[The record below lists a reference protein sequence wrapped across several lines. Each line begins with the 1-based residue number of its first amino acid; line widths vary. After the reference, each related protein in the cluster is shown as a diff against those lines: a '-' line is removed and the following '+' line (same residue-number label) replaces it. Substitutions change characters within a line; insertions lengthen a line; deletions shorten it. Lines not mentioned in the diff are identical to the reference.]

1 MGHRD
6 PDSWPTAATAEDA
19 HTQRPSQDPEPGR
32 SAAGSLMSIQI
43 RRSRPPRKRAPG
55 DPAVAMEPEAR
66 AAATVEESLD
76 PPVMDSPSHA
86 PEPAAAAG
94 GNAAAVGAAAARTR
108 QRETITAYW
117 TRLSAGRPYPSIS
130 DLDAELIA
138 REWPNSILFRCRAGS
153 NALKPDMSF
162 LPRLDRNPAGLGRNT
177 DNGQIALSP
186 MMLQWLVSLA
196 GDAARNQRPVEDT
209 ESFPSARRAI
219 GYTAVALPLS
229 TKRPEIDHV
238 LCHVRQA

>member
-6 PDSWPTAATAEDA
+6 PDSWPTAAAAEDA
-19 HTQRPSQDPEPGR
+19 HTKKASQDPKPDR
-32 SAAGSLMSIQI
+32 SAAGSLMSIHI

-55 DPAVAMEPEAR
+55 DQAVATAPEAQ
-66 AAATVEESLD
+66 AAASVEKPLAPS
-76 PPVMDSPSHA
+76 VMDSPSHA
-86 PEPAAAAG
+86 PRPAAAAG
-94 GNAAAVGAAAARTR
+94 GHTGATATRAR

-117 TRLSAGRPYPSIS
+117 TRLSAGRPYPSIT
-130 DLDAELIA
+130 DLDAGLIA

-153 NALKPDMSF
+153 KALEPDMSF
-162 LPRLDRNPAGLGRNT
+162 LPKIDRDPTGLGRNT

-209 ESFPSARRAI
+209 ESFPSVRRAI
-219 GYTAVALPLS
+219 GYSAVALPLS